1 MVWWYGPCAA
11 WSCCASISCK
21 ENATSIYELSELIS
35 AREGTDGH
43 QVYRATHRDTGD
55 VVALKVLPRSFLIDS
70 KQRRHMRREIQVLT
84 KLNHPNLVRLY
95 DVYESSNTVE
105 IAFELAQGG
114 QVLRRVLE
122 PHASVFVL
130 SEAELSRAFAD
141 IVQGLMYLHAL
152 GWIHGDVRPEHILYS
167 EIDGSSKAMLV
178 DFGCAGP
185 PSIFEQ
191 SLNQQRSRDPRFLP
205 PALRHS
211 HPMLLPSF
219 QHAVQ
224 VDLWALGVCLYVMLF
239 AQFPDV
245 EASTLSFPREFCHV
259 SRAAKDL
266 VGRLLNSDPDKGMS
280 AADIAEHP
288 WLRQPSVA
296 PRGRWNPYILALHE
310 QFVTTFGQPEN
321 SDGDLPCPS
330 SRRLHS
336 SSSSDPHSSADM
348 PRPSWVST
356 DGVLVLDSV
365 AMHSADAFIHQ
376 ADMDMLDNVRQ
387 SEDIPLTLDEVEAVV
402 CACWL

>member
-35 AREGTDGH
+35 AREDGH

-95 DVYESSNTVE
+95 DVYESSNTVHSYFTDNFE
-105 IAFELAQGG
+105 I
-114 QVLRRVLE
+114 
-122 PHASVFVL
+122 HK
-130 SEAELSRAFAD
+130 
-141 IVQGLMYLHAL
+141 
-152 GWIHGDVRPEHILYS
+152 PE
-167 EIDGSSKAMLV
+167 DG
-178 DFGCAGP
+178 
-185 PSIFEQ
+185 
-191 SLNQQRSRDPRFLP
+191 
-205 PALRHS
+205 
-211 HPMLLPSF
+211 
-219 QHAVQ
+219 
-224 VDLWALGVCLYVMLF
+224 
-239 AQFPDV
+239 
-245 EASTLSFPREFCHV
+245 
-259 SRAAKDL
+259 
-266 VGRLLNSDPDKGMS
+266 
-280 AADIAEHP
+280 
-288 WLRQPSVA
+288 
-296 PRGRWNPYILALHE
+296 
-310 QFVTTFGQPEN
+310 
-321 SDGDLPCPS
+321 DGDLPRPS
-330 SRRLHS
+330 SRMHS

-402 CACWL
+402 RATFWGIDKIAN